1 MTIGQGTE
9 TSRRPRWLKTGLF
22 ALALCLSGVAAAAVF
37 HALGQPL
44 TGIDD
49 ANIFLTYARNLARG
63 DGVVPPSSWHV
74 VKTPTSTKRV
84 GSLSPCLTEEPW
96 RGHSLS
102 MLMATTVSLPGVTVI
117 CRSTFLPS

>member
-37 HALGQPL
+37 SALGQPL

-63 DGVVPPSSWHV
+63 DGLWGRVVCGGGIW
-74 VKTPTSTKRV
+74 V
-84 GSLSPCLTEEPW
+84 GAGLVP
-96 RGHSLS
+96 
-102 MLMATTVSLPGVTVI
+102 
-117 CRSTFLPS
+117 